1 MSIGTLPY
9 THLHPLKLLN
19 KQGRE
24 IKMKRLILYY
34 RVLFILY
41 VLEKEREEVFKSYR
55 IMSMV
60 CSLIIDILNSLPIV
74 KTEIMNSIYQLSIIR
89 SSKYSF
95 SISTFTGMPID
106 EKTTFDLNVVFTRDL
121 CFYIIPDIYQEK
133 TWFRYEDLLN
143 QPTIFGDITRLL
155 YEKFNMIVLLA
166 KAHLLD
172 INIKGMVS
180 GDEIVFGCDQV

>member
-1 MSIGTLPY
+1 
-9 THLHPLKLLN
+9 
-19 KQGRE
+19 
-24 IKMKRLILYY
+24 MKRLILYY
-34 RVLFILY
+34 RILFILY
-41 VLEKEREEVFKSYR
+41 VLEKEKEEVFKSHKTMY
-55 IMSMV
+55 MV
-60 CSLIIDILNSLPIV
+60 CSLIIDILNNLPVV
-74 KTEIMNSIYQLSIIR
+74 KTEIMNSIHQLNIIR

-133 TWFRYEDLLN
+133 TWFKYEDLSS

-155 YEKFNMIVLLA
+155 YTKFNMIVLLA

-172 INIKGMVS
+172 INIEGMVS
-180 GDEIVFGCDQV
+180 GDEIILGRDQV